1 MFLKVY
7 INFLIKVR
15 ELEKLMQ
22 MEDEVSFEHYIQMV
36 HRYLLFI
43 QQFSSIFLSRQKDTG
58 TENKDNIK
66 DAFHVRKLFKK
77 QIYCCFLSR
86 SVLLLRVG

>member
-1 MFLKVY
+1 M
-7 INFLIKVR
+7 R

-22 MEDEVSFEHYIQMV
+22 MEDEVSFEQYIQMV

-43 QQFSSIFLSRQKDTG
+43 QQFSSIFISRQKDTG

-77 QIYCCFLSR
+77 QIHCCFLSR

>member
-1 MFLKVY
+1 MIIQEVFEGL
-7 INFLIKVR
+7 FEFS

-22 MEDEVSFEHYIQMV
+22 MEDEVSFEQYIQMV

-43 QQFSSIFLSRQKDTG
+43 QQFSSIFISRQKDTG

-77 QIYCCFLSR
+77 QIHCCFLSR

>member
-22 MEDEVSFEHYIQMV
+22 MEDEVSFEQYIQMV

-43 QQFSSIFLSRQKDTG
+43 LKFSSIFISRQKDTG

-77 QIYCCFLSR
+77 QMHRCFLSR